1 MIIIIWDDGKRL
13 VTFEIKEHACYA
25 NGYNIKE
32 NISIHLI
39 LDVCRG
45 GVNHKSSVSQ
55 NTKK

>member
-39 LDVCRG
+39 LDVHQG
-45 GVNHKSSVSQ
+45 VVNHKCSGSH
-55 NTKK
+55 NTKN